1 MSIKLEYWTR
11 DKKTGYDLSNSVN
24 NIKWTTDLN
33 YSAGELTFNLYF
45 DESPKK
51 PALGGIIKYWYNG
64 KKVFYGYIFD
74 VKVSADR
81 TVSVTAYDKLYYLKS
96 QDSIVWPTT
105 TLGARFNEVCKR
117 AGVTHKIVD
126 KPKHKVKAEI
136 CEGKTY
142 FDMIKSAV
150 DKTQSSTGNYYF
162 VATNWA
168 TVELRK
174 APYKK
179 LDLILGDKSGMI
191 SGSLQ
196 ESIKDAYN
204 VVKVYTKH
212 VKGKKTST
220 AKSGA
225 KSDYSTT
232 SYQKSSN
239 NAKTCWNF
247 FKSKGL
253 SGIAIAGICGNIA
266 QESQYNPTATSGND
280 DIGIIQWTG
289 PAKRALISW
298 CNSHGLKYT
307 SLSAQLDYLWNAS
320 SSAHTSHGIKNN
332 AVLMRGLRNA
342 RTIEAAVDIFEQQ
355 VEGAG
360 IPAMSNR
367 YRYAHQIYNE
377 MNGASV
383 KGKPSKSS
391 KHRSGSV
398 TTTTETT
405 TETPK
410 NTSFTFT
417 TAKGSTIARWG
428 LLQKVVQKKDKA
440 NAAQAKAQAEAE
452 LKNSN
457 QISKTLTIDCIGN
470 LNFVAGNSVNLKVGY
485 LSQNKKNVP
494 ITKAV
499 HTWSGSSYT
508 CSLTLKAGKKWLE
521 NGF

>member
-11 DKKTGYDLSNSVN
+11 DKKTGYNLSNNVN
-24 NIKWTTDLN
+24 NVKWTTDLN
-33 YSAGELTFNLYF
+33 YSAGELTFDLVF
-45 DESPKK
+45 AGKPKK

-64 KKVFYGYIFD
+64 KKVFYGYVFD

-96 QDSIVWPTT
+96 QDSIVWPTM
-105 TLGARFNEVCKR
+105 TLGSRFTEVCKR
-117 AGVTHKIVD
+117 AGVTHKIVN
-126 KPKHKVKAEI
+126 KPTHKVKAEI

-150 DKTQSSTGNYYF
+150 NKTKSSTGSYYF
-162 VATNWA
+162 VTTNWS

-179 LDLILGDKSGMI
+179 LNLILGDKSGMI

-196 ESIKDAYN
+196 ESITDAYN

-212 VKGKKTST
+212 TKGKKTST
-220 AKSGA
+220 AKSG
-225 KSDYSTT
+225 YSTT

-247 FKSKGL
+247 FASKGL

-266 QESQYNPTATSGND
+266 QESQYSPTATSGND

-289 PAKRALISW
+289 PAKTALISW

-320 SSAHTSHGIKNN
+320 SSARTSHGIKNN
-332 AVLMRGLRNA
+332 ATLMNGLRNA
-342 RTIEAAVDIFEQQ
+342 KSIEAAVDIFEQQ

-360 IPAMSNR
+360 IPAMGNR
-367 YRYAHQIYNE
+367 YRDAHQIYNE

-383 KGKPSKSS
+383 KGSKTSKTSSKSS
-391 KHRSGSV
+391 TA
-398 TTTTETT
+398 TTS
-405 TETPK
+405 TPK

-440 NAAQAKAQAEAE
+440 NSAQAKAQAKAE
-452 LKNSN
+452 LKSSN
-457 QISKTLTIDCIGN
+457 QITKTLTIDCIGN

-485 LSQNKKNVP
+485 LSQNKSNVP

-521 NGF
+521 NGS

>member
-11 DKKTGYDLSNSVN
+11 DKKTGYDLSKNVN
-24 NIKWTTDLN
+24 NVKWTTDLN
-33 YSAGELTFNLYF
+33 YSAGELTFDLVF
-45 DESPKK
+45 AGKPKK

-64 KKVFYGYIFD
+64 KKVFYGYVFD

-96 QDSIVWPTT
+96 QDSIVWPTM
-105 TLGARFNEVCKR
+105 TLGSRFTEVCKR
-117 AGVTHKIVD
+117 AGVTHKIIN
-126 KPKHKVKAEI
+126 KPTKKVKAEI

-150 DKTQSSTGNYYF
+150 NKTKSSTGSYYF
-162 VATNWA
+162 VTTNWS

-179 LDLILGDKSGMI
+179 LNLILGDKSGMI

-196 ESIKDAYN
+196 ESITDAYN

-212 VKGKKTST
+212 TKGKKTST
-220 AKSGA
+220 AKSG
-225 KSDYSTT
+225 YSTT

-247 FKSKGL
+247 FASKGL

-266 QESQYNPTATSGND
+266 QESQYSPTATSGND

-289 PAKRALISW
+289 PAKTALISW

-320 SSAHTSHGIKNN
+320 SSARTSHGIKNN
-332 AVLMRGLRNA
+332 ATLMSGLRNA
-342 RTIEAAVDIFEQQ
+342 KSIEAAVDIFEQQ

-360 IPAMSNR
+360 IPAMGNR
-367 YRYAHQIYNE
+367 YRDAHQIYNE

-383 KGKPSKSS
+383 KGSKTSSKSS
-391 KHRSGSV
+391 TATKS
-398 TTTTETT
+398 
-405 TETPK
+405 TPK

-440 NAAQAKAQAEAE
+440 NSAQAKAQAKAE
-452 LKNSN
+452 LKSSN
-457 QISKTLTIDCIGN
+457 QITKTLTIDCIGN

-485 LSQNKKNVP
+485 LSQNKNNVP

-521 NGF
+521 NGS

>member
-24 NIKWTTDLN
+24 NVKWTTDLN
-33 YSAGELTFNLYF
+33 YSAGELAFDLYF

-51 PALGGIIKYWYNG
+51 PALGGIIKFWYNS
-64 KKVFYGYIFD
+64 KKIFYGYVFD

-96 QDSIVWPTT
+96 QDSIVWPTM
-105 TLGARFNEVCKR
+105 TLGSRFNEVCKR
-117 AGVTHKIVD
+117 AGVTHKIVN
-126 KPKHKVKAEI
+126 KPTHKVKAEI

-150 DKTQSSTGNYYF
+150 NKTKSGAGSYYF
-162 VATNWA
+162 VTANWS

-179 LDLILGDKSGMI
+179 LTLILGDKSGMT

-196 ESIKDAYN
+196 ESITDAYN

-212 VKGKKTST
+212 TKGKKTST
-220 AKSGA
+220 AKSG
-225 KSDYSTT
+225 YSTT

-239 NAKTCWNF
+239 NARTCWNF

-266 QESQYNPTATSGND
+266 QESQYSPTATSGNN

-289 PAKRALISW
+289 SAKTALISW

-320 SSAHTSHGIKNN
+320 SSARTSHGIKNN
-332 AVLMRGLRNA
+332 AALMRGLRNA
-342 RTIEAAVDIFEQQ
+342 KSIEAAVDIFEQQ

-360 IPAMSNR
+360 IPAMGNR

-377 MNGASV
+377 MNGSSV
-383 KGKPSKSS
+383 KGSKTSSKSS
-391 KHRSGSV
+391 
-398 TTTTETT
+398 TTT

-440 NAAQAKAQAEAE
+440 NSAQAKAQAKAE
-452 LKNSN
+452 LKSSN
-457 QISKTLTIDCIGN
+457 QITKTLTVDCIGN
-470 LNFVAGNSVNLKVGY
+470 VDFVAGNSVNLKIGY
-485 LSQNKKNVP
+485 LSQNKSNVP

-499 HTWSGSSYT
+499 HTWSSSSYT

-521 NGF
+521 SGF

>member
-11 DKKTGYDLSNSVN
+11 DSKTGYDLSNNVN
-24 NIKWTTDLN
+24 NVKWTTDLN
-33 YSAGELTFNLYF
+33 YSAGELTFDLYF

-64 KKVFYGYIFD
+64 KKVFYGYVFD

-96 QDSIVWPTT
+96 QDSIVWPTM
-105 TLGARFNEVCKR
+105 TLGSRFTEVCKR
-117 AGVTHKIVD
+117 AGVTHKIVN
-126 KPKHKVKAEI
+126 KPTHKVKAEI

-150 DKTQSSTGNYYF
+150 NKTKSSTGSYYF
-162 VATNWA
+162 VTANWS

-174 APYKK
+174 APYKR
-179 LDLILGDKSGMI
+179 LTVILGDKSGMI

-196 ESIKDAYN
+196 ESITDAYN

-212 VKGKKTST
+212 TKGKKTST
-220 AKSGA
+220 AKS
-225 KSDYSTT
+225 SYSTT
-232 SYQKSSN
+232 SYHKSSN
-239 NAKTCWNF
+239 NARTCWNF

-266 QESQYNPTATSGND
+266 QESQYSPTATSGND

-307 SLSAQLDYLWNAS
+307 SLSTQLEYLWNAS
-320 SSAHTSHGIKNN
+320 SSARTSHGIKNN
-332 AVLMRGLRNA
+332 ATLMRGLKNA
-342 RTIEAAVDIFEQQ
+342 RSIEAAVDIFEQQ

-383 KGKPSKSS
+383 KGSKSS
-391 KHRSGSV
+391 KSSSKSI
-398 TTTTETT
+398 TTT

-440 NAAQAKAQAEAE
+440 NSAQAKAQAKAE
-452 LKNSN
+452 LKSSN
-457 QISKTLTIDCIGN
+457 QITKTLTVDCIGN
-470 LNFVAGNSVNLKVGY
+470 VDFVAGNSVNLKIGY
-485 LSQNKKNVP
+485 LSQNKSNVP

-521 NGF
+521 SGY

>member
-11 DKKTGYDLSNSVN
+11 DKKTGYDLSKNVN
-24 NIKWTTDLN
+24 NVKWTTDLN
-33 YSAGELTFNLYF
+33 YSAGELTFDLVF
-45 DESPKK
+45 AGKPKK

-64 KKVFYGYIFD
+64 KKVFYGYVFD

-96 QDSIVWPTT
+96 QDSIVWPTM
-105 TLGARFNEVCKR
+105 TLGSRFTEVCKR
-117 AGVTHKIVD
+117 AGVTHKIVN
-126 KPKHKVKAEI
+126 KPTHKVKAEI

-150 DKTQSSTGNYYF
+150 NKTKSSTGSYYF
-162 VATNWA
+162 VTTNWS

-179 LDLILGDKSGMI
+179 LNLILGDKSGMI

-196 ESIKDAYN
+196 ESITDAYN

-212 VKGKKTST
+212 TKGKKTST
-220 AKSGA
+220 AKSG
-225 KSDYSTT
+225 YSTT

-247 FKSKGL
+247 FASKGL

-266 QESQYNPTATSGND
+266 QESQYSPTATSGND

-289 PAKRALISW
+289 SAKTALISW

-320 SSAHTSHGIKNN
+320 SSARTSHGIKNN
-332 AVLMRGLRNA
+332 ATLMSGLRNA
-342 RTIEAAVDIFEQQ
+342 KSIEAAVDIFEQQ

-360 IPAMSNR
+360 IPAMGNR
-367 YRYAHQIYNE
+367 YRDAHQIYNE

-383 KGKPSKSS
+383 KGSKNSKTSSKSS
-391 KHRSGSV
+391 TA
-398 TTTTETT
+398 TTS
-405 TETPK
+405 TPK

-440 NAAQAKAQAEAE
+440 NSAQAKAQAKAE
-452 LKNSN
+452 LKSSN
-457 QISKTLTIDCIGN
+457 QITKTLTIDCIGN

-485 LSQNKKNVP
+485 LSQNKSNVP

-521 NGF
+521 NGS

>member
-1 MSIKLEYWTR
+1 MSIKLECWTR
-11 DKKTGYDLSNSVN
+11 DKKAGYDLSKNVN

-33 YSAGELTFNLYF
+33 YSAGELTFDLYF
-45 DESPKK
+45 DGKPKK
-51 PALGGIIKYWYNG
+51 PALGGIIKYWYNS
-64 KKVFYGYIFD
+64 KKVFYGYVFD

-96 QDSIVWPTT
+96 QDSIVWPTM
-105 TLGARFNEVCKR
+105 TLGSRFNEVCKR
-117 AGVTHKIVD
+117 AGVTHKVVN
-126 KPKHKVKAEI
+126 KPTHKVKAEI

-150 DKTQSSTGNYYF
+150 NKTKSSTGSYYF
-162 VATNWA
+162 VTANWA

-179 LDLILGDKSGMI
+179 LNLILGDKSGMI

-196 ESIKDAYN
+196 ESITNAYN

-212 VKGKKTST
+212 TKGKKTST
-220 AKSGA
+220 ARSG
-225 KSDYSTT
+225 YSTT
-232 SYQKSSN
+232 SYHKSSN
-239 NAKTCWNF
+239 NARTCWNF

-307 SLSAQLDYLWNAS
+307 SLSAQLEYLWNAS
-320 SSAHTSHGIKNN
+320 SSARTSHGIKNN
-332 AVLMRGLRNA
+332 ATLMRGLKNA
-342 RTIEAAVDIFEQQ
+342 RSIEAAVDIFEQQ

-360 IPAMSNR
+360 IPAMGNR

-383 KGKPSKSS
+383 KGSKSS
-391 KHRSGSV
+391 KYSSKSI
-398 TTTTETT
+398 TTT

-417 TAKGSTIARWG
+417 TSKGSTIARWG

-440 NAAQAKAQAEAE
+440 NSAQAKAQAKAE
-452 LKNSN
+452 LNSAN
-457 QISKTLTIDCIGN
+457 QITKTLTIDCIGN
-470 LNFVAGNSVNLKVGY
+470 LDFVAGNSVNLKVGY
-485 LSQNKKNVP
+485 LSQNKSNVP

-521 NGF
+521 SGF

>member
-11 DKKTGYDLSNSVN
+11 DKKTGYDLSNNVN
-24 NIKWTTDLN
+24 NVKWTTDLN
-33 YSAGELTFNLYF
+33 YSAGELTFDLYF
-45 DESPKK
+45 DGNPKK
-51 PALGGIIKYWYNG
+51 PALGGIVKFWYN
-64 KKVFYGYIFD
+64 KKKIFYGYVFD

-81 TVSVTAYDKLYYLKS
+81 SVSVTAYDKLYYLKS
-96 QDSIVWPTT
+96 QDSIVWPTM
-105 TLGARFNEVCKR
+105 TLGSRFTEVCKR
-117 AGVTHKIVD
+117 AGVTHKIVN
-126 KPKHKVKAEI
+126 KPTHKVKAEI

-150 DKTQSSTGNYYF
+150 NKTKSSTGSYYF
-162 VATNWA
+162 VTTNWS

-179 LDLILGDKSGMI
+179 LTLILGDKSGLI

-196 ESIKDAYN
+196 ESITDAYN

-212 VKGKKTST
+212 TKGKKTST
-220 AKSGA
+220 AKSG
-225 KSDYSTT
+225 YSTT

-239 NAKTCWNF
+239 NARTCWNF

-266 QESQYNPTATSGND
+266 QESQYSPTATSGNN

-289 PAKRALISW
+289 PAKTALISW

-320 SSAHTSHGIKNN
+320 SSARTSHGIKNN
-332 AVLMRGLRNA
+332 ATLMRGLRNA
-342 RTIEAAVDIFEQQ
+342 KSIEAATDLFEQQ

-360 IPAMSNR
+360 IPAMGNR

-377 MNGASV
+377 MNGSSV
-383 KGKPSKSS
+383 KGSKSS
-391 KHRSGSV
+391 SKSS
-398 TTTTETT
+398 TTTT

-440 NAAQAKAQAEAE
+440 NSAQAKAQAKAE
-452 LKNSN
+452 LKSSN
-457 QISKTLTIDCIGN
+457 QITKTLTVDCIGN
-470 LNFVAGNSVNLKVGY
+470 VDFVAGNSVNLKIGY
-485 LSQNKKNVP
+485 LSQNKNNVP

-521 NGF
+521 SGS

>member
-11 DKKTGYDLSNSVN
+11 DNKTGYDLSNNVN

-33 YSAGELTFNLYF
+33 YSAGELTFDLYF

-64 KKVFYGYIFD
+64 KKVFYGYVFD
-74 VKVSADR
+74 VKMSADR
-81 TVSVTAYDKLYYLKS
+81 SVSVTAYDKLYYLKS
-96 QDSIVWPTT
+96 QDSIVWPTM
-105 TLGARFNEVCKR
+105 TLGSRFNEVCKR
-117 AGVTHKIVD
+117 AGVTHKIVN
-126 KPKHKVKAEI
+126 KPTHKVKAEI

-150 DKTQSSTGNYYF
+150 NKTKSSTGSYYF
-162 VATNWA
+162 VAANWS

-174 APYKK
+174 APYRK
-179 LDLILGDKSGMI
+179 LNLILGDKSGVT

-196 ESIKDAYN
+196 ESITDAYN
-204 VVKVYTKH
+204 SVKVYTKH
-212 VKGKKTST
+212 TKGKKTST
-220 AKSGA
+220 AKSG
-225 KSDYSTT
+225 YSTT
-232 SYQKSSN
+232 GYHKSSN
-239 NAKTCWNF
+239 NARTCWNF
-247 FKSKGL
+247 FASKGL

-307 SLSAQLDYLWNAS
+307 SLSAQLEYLWNAS
-320 SSAHTSHGIKNN
+320 SSARTSHGIKNN
-332 AVLMRGLRNA
+332 ATLMRGLKNA
-342 RTIEAAVDIFEQQ
+342 RSIEAAVDIFEQQ

-377 MNGASV
+377 MNGASI
-383 KGKPSKSS
+383 KGGSKSS
-391 KHRSGSV
+391 SKGS
-398 TTTTETT
+398 TTT

-410 NTSFTFT
+410 NTSFAFT

-440 NAAQAKAQAEAE
+440 NAAQAKAQAKAE
-452 LKNSN
+452 LKSSN
-457 QISKTLTIDCIGN
+457 QIAKTLTVDCIGN
-470 LNFVAGNSVNLKVGY
+470 VDFVAGNSVNLKIGY
-485 LSQNKKNVP
+485 LSQNKSNVP

-521 NGF
+521 SGY

>member
-11 DKKTGYDLSNSVN
+11 DNQTGYDLSNNVN
-24 NIKWTTDLN
+24 NVKWTTDLN
-33 YSAGELTFNLYF
+33 YSAGELTFDLYF

-51 PALGGIIKYWYNG
+51 PALGGIVKFWYNQ
-64 KKVFYGYIFD
+64 KKIFYGYVFD

-96 QDSIVWPTT
+96 QDSIVWPTM
-105 TLGARFNEVCKR
+105 TLGSRFTEVCKR
-117 AGVTHKIVD
+117 AGVTHKIIN
-126 KPKHKVKAEI
+126 KPTHKVKAEI

-150 DKTQSSTGNYYF
+150 NQTKSSTGSYYF
-162 VATNWA
+162 VTANWS

-174 APYKK
+174 APHKK
-179 LDLILGDKSGMI
+179 LTVILGDKSGMI

-196 ESIKDAYN
+196 ESITDAYN

-212 VKGKKTST
+212 TKGKRTST
-220 AKSGA
+220 AKSG
-225 KSDYSTT
+225 YSTT
-232 SYQKSSN
+232 SYHKSSN
-239 NAKTCWNF
+239 NARTCWNF

-307 SLSAQLDYLWNAS
+307 SLSAQLEYLWNAS
-320 SSAHTSHGIKNN
+320 SSARTSHGIKNN
-332 AVLMRGLRNA
+332 ATLMRGLKNA
-342 RTIEAAVDIFEQQ
+342 RSIEAAVDIFEQQ

-377 MNGASV
+377 MNGSSV
-383 KGKPSKSS
+383 KGSKSS
-391 KHRSGSV
+391 KSSSKSI
-398 TTTTETT
+398 TTT

-440 NAAQAKAQAEAE
+440 NSAQAKAQAKAE
-452 LKNSN
+452 LKSSN
-457 QISKTLTIDCIGN
+457 QIAKTLTVDCIGN
-470 LNFVAGNSVNLKVGY
+470 VDFVAGNSVNLKVGY
-485 LSQNKKNVP
+485 LGQNKSNVP

-521 NGF
+521 SGF

>member
-24 NIKWTTDLN
+24 NVKWTTDLN
-33 YSAGELTFNLYF
+33 YSAGELTFDLYF

-64 KKVFYGYIFD
+64 QKVFYGYVFD

-96 QDSIVWPTT
+96 QDSIVWPTM
-105 TLGARFNEVCKR
+105 TLGSRFNEVCKR
-117 AGVTHKIVD
+117 ARVTHKIVN
-126 KPKHKVKAEI
+126 KPTHKVKAEI

-150 DKTQSSTGNYYF
+150 NKTKSSTGSYYF
-162 VATNWA
+162 VTTNWS

-179 LDLILGDKSGMI
+179 LNLILGDKSGMI

-196 ESIKDAYN
+196 ESITDAYN

-212 VKGKKTST
+212 TKGKKTST
-220 AKSGA
+220 ARSGH
-225 KSDYSTT
+225 STT
-232 SYQKSSN
+232 SY
-239 NAKTCWNF
+239 
-247 FKSKGL
+247 
-253 SGIAIAGICGNIA
+253 
-266 QESQYNPTATSGND
+266 
-280 DIGIIQWTG
+280 
-289 PAKRALISW
+289 
-298 CNSHGLKYT
+298 H
-307 SLSAQLDYLWNAS
+307 
-320 SSAHTSHGIKNN
+320 
-332 AVLMRGLRNA
+332 
-342 RTIEAAVDIFEQQ
+342 
-355 VEGAG
+355 
-360 IPAMSNR
+360 
-367 YRYAHQIYNE
+367 
-377 MNGASV
+377 
-383 KGKPSKSS
+383 KSS
-391 KHRSGSV
+391 KYSSKIS
-398 TTTTETT
+398 TTT

-440 NAAQAKAQAEAE
+440 NSAQAKAQAKAE
-452 LKNSN
+452 LKSSN
-457 QISKTLTIDCIGN
+457 QITKTLTIDCIGN
-470 LNFVAGNSVNLKVGY
+470 LDFVAGNSVNLKVGY
-485 LSQNKKNVP
+485 LSQNKSNVP

>member
-11 DKKTGYDLSNSVN
+11 DKKTGYDLSNNVN
-24 NIKWTTDLN
+24 NVKWTTDLN
-33 YSAGELTFNLYF
+33 YSAGELTFDLYF
-45 DESPKK
+45 DGNPKK
-51 PALGGIIKYWYNG
+51 PALGGIVKFWYN
-64 KKVFYGYIFD
+64 KKKIFYGYVFD

-96 QDSIVWPTT
+96 QDSIVWPTM
-105 TLGARFNEVCKR
+105 TLGSRFNEVCKR
-117 AGVTHKIVD
+117 AGVKHKIVNN
-126 KPKHKVKAEI
+126 PTNKVKAEI

-150 DKTQSSTGNYYF
+150 NKTKSSTGSYYF
-162 VATNWA
+162 VTTNWS

-179 LDLILGDKSGMI
+179 LTLILGDKSGMI

-196 ESIKDAYN
+196 ESITDAYN

-212 VKGKKTST
+212 TKGKKTST
-220 AKSGA
+220 AKSG
-225 KSDYSTT
+225 YSTT

-239 NAKTCWNF
+239 NARTCWNF

-266 QESQYNPTATSGND
+266 QESQYSPTATSGNN

-289 PAKRALISW
+289 PAKTALISW
-298 CNSHGLKYT
+298 CNSHGLRYT

-320 SSAHTSHGIKNN
+320 SSARTSHGIKNN
-332 AVLMRGLRNA
+332 ATLMRGLRNA
-342 RTIEAAVDIFEQQ
+342 KSIEAAVDIFEQQ

-360 IPAMSNR
+360 IPAMGNR
-367 YRYAHQIYNE
+367 YRDAHQIYNE

-383 KGKPSKSS
+383 KGSKNSKTSSKSS
-391 KHRSGSV
+391 TA
-398 TTTTETT
+398 TTS
-405 TETPK
+405 TPK

-440 NAAQAKAQAEAE
+440 NSAQAKAQAKAE
-452 LKNSN
+452 LKSSN
-457 QISKTLTIDCIGN
+457 QITKTLTIDCIGN

-485 LSQNKKNVP
+485 LSQNKSNVP

-521 NGF
+521 NGS